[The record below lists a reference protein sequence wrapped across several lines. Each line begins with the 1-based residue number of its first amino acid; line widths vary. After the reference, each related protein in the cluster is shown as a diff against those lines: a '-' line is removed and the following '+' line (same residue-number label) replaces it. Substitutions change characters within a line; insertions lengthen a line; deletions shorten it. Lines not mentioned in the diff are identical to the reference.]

1 MDKITIL
8 IILMVEIS
16 NGLNI
21 MLYFVH
27 KLFNQYD
34 KSSLSFRKQM
44 PTNTGYNFIQTT
56 NDLIPSQCSYL
67 LFRFES
73 CFKSCMLNQFRLLK

>member
-16 NGLNI
+16 NCLDI

-27 KLFNQYD
+27 KLFNQCD
-34 KSSLSFRKQM
+34 KCSLSFRKQM
-44 PTNTGYNFIQTT
+44 PTNTGNNFIQTT
-56 NDLIPSQCSYL
+56 NDLIPS
-67 LFRFES
+67 
-73 CFKSCMLNQFRLLK
+73 